1 LRRKYMAEKGIRNI
15 GLFGH
20 AGSGKTT
27 IADGILYVAGANT
40 RFGKVSEKTS
50 VFDTEPEE
58 QDKQC
63 SLNLGLAT
71 FRHRDVFIN
80 LVDTPGYADF
90 IGEATSGMEAI
101 DCAVV
106 VIDASGGIE
115 VGTERLLSEITK
127 KKIPVLFF
135 INKLTKENTDFR
147 KTLAA
152 LKEVYKKN
160 TVAITIPIGEAD
172 RLSGAV
178 DILKNKA
185 YDTKGKETAVPDQMR
200 GNLQQSQDKFIEAA
214 ADLDETIMNKY
225 IEGGKVDLNE
235 CIEPIKKGIRDGNVA
250 LCLAGD
256 ALQLI
261 GITNLLDTIVEYLPS
276 SQMLPDIELGGKKI
290 KRTDDSPF
298 LAHIF
303 KTVVEPHLGE
313 LCYLRVFSGKTHS
326 GDVVSNTT
334 RSSEE
339 KINQIFLIKGKDK
352 TEVKELSSGMMAG
365 LVKLKKTYTGDTLT
379 KGINASLPAIKFPT
393 PSISMAI
400 VPKEK
405 GDEEKISNG
414 LARLHDEDPTFSF
427 AFDPEIKQLIISGI
441 GELHL
446 DIILSR
452 LKRKYG
458 VSVDLVKPRIKYRET
473 FTKTISAQG
482 KYKKQTGG
490 HGQYGD
496 CWLKVEPLE
505 RGKGFEFVDDI
516 VGGAIPSRYIPS
528 VEKGVKETLEG
539 GVLAGYPLT
548 DIRVAVYDGSYHPVD
563 SSDIAFKIA
572 AVMSMKANA
581 ERGGVVLL
589 EPIEEV
595 EVYVPESFMGD
606 VIGDLNSRRGKIMG
620 MEGTGKI
627 QKIKALVPEA
637 EMYKYSTSLRS
648 MTQGRGYFNMKFS
661 HYEEVPREITQK
673 IVEEAQRAK
682 KE

>member
-1 LRRKYMAEKGIRNI
+1 MAEKGIKNI

-27 IADGILYVAGANT
+27 IADGILFLAGANT
-40 RFGKVSEKTS
+40 RFGKVNEKTS

-63 SLNLGLAT
+63 SLNLGLAS
-71 FRHRDVFIN
+71 FDYKDVAIN
-80 LVDTPGYADF
+80 LIDTPGYADF
-90 IGEATSGMEAI
+90 IGEAISGIEAI
-101 DCAVV
+101 DCAIG
-106 VIDASGGIE
+106 VIDAFGGIE
-115 VGTERLLSEITK
+115 VGTERLLAEIAK
-127 KKIPVLFF
+127 KNIPVLFF
-135 INKLTKENTDFR
+135 VNKLTKENTDFD
-147 KTLAA
+147 KTFSL
-152 LKEVYKKN
+152 LSDTYKQSL
-160 TVAITIPIGEAD
+160 VAITLPIGETSK
-172 RLSGAV
+172 LSGVV

-185 YDTKGKETAVPDQMR
+185 YDAKGKETPVPDEMNEKIAKYQE
-200 GNLQQSQDKFIEAA
+200 KFIEAA

-225 IEGGKVDLNE
+225 VEGEKVEFADCIDPVQNGMLAGK
-235 CIEPIKKGIRDGNVA
+235 VA

-261 GITNLLDTIVEYLPS
+261 GINNLLEVVVELLPAS
-276 SQMLPDIELGGKKI
+276 HVLPEIELDRQKI
-290 KRTDDSPF
+290 RRNDDAPL
-298 LAHIF
+298 LAYVF

-313 LCYLRVFSGKTHS
+313 LCYLRVFSGKAKS
-326 GDVVSNTT
+326 GDVISNTT
-334 RSSEE
+334 RSTEE
-339 KINQIFLIKGKDK
+339 KINQIFLLKGKEK
-352 TEVKELSSGMMAG
+352 TEIEEIKSGMIVG
-365 LVKLKKTYTGDTLT
+365 LVKLKKTNTGDTLT
-379 KGINASLPAIKFPT
+379 KGLKASLPPIIFPT

-405 GDEEKISNG
+405 GDEEKISTG
-414 LARLHDEDPTFSF
+414 LSRLHDEDPTFTF

-473 FTKTISAQG
+473 FTKKSSAQG

-496 CWLKVEPLE
+496 CWLRVEPQE
-505 RGKGFEFVDDI
+505 RGKGFEFVDEI

-528 VEKGVKETLEG
+528 VEKGVKEALENG
-539 GVLAGYPLT
+539 FLAGYPFT
-548 DIRVAVYDGSYHPVD
+548 DIKVTVYDGSYHPVD

-581 ERGGVVLL
+581 EKGSVVLL
-589 EPIEEV
+589 EPIHEV
-595 EVYVPESFMGD
+595 EVYIPESFMGD

-620 MEGTGKI
+620 MEGEGKI
-627 QKIKALVPEA
+627 QKVKALVPEA
-637 EMYKYSTSLRS
+637 ELYKYSTSLRS
-648 MTQGRGYFNMKFS
+648 MTQGRGYFTTKFS

-673 IVEEAQRAK
+673 IVDEAQKAK